1 MMKKLLIIV
10 VVLISIVLIGG
21 CAGSTPSPAS
31 STVPPSMLNKVWD
44 PAPIGLSSVEVTE
57 PNNPA
62 GPTVKIT
69 LINYGTKPVVSITAV
84 LQLEGEKTFEYDFPE
99 VSTASPLQLGD
110 YTSQTITLI
119 GQTGYNDEVCY
130 PLTITVTLQN
140 RNSITYTIKIQIKN
154 GIFVR

>member
-10 VVLISIVLIGG
+10 VALISIVLIGG
-21 CAGSTPSPAS
+21 CAGSTPHPTST
-31 STVPPSMLNKVWD
+31 TVPPSMLNKVWD
-44 PAPIGLSSVEVTE
+44 PAPVCLSSIGVIE
-57 PNNPA
+57 PGNPA

-69 LINYGTKPVVSITAV
+69 LVNYGTKPVVSIKAV

-110 YTSQTITLI
+110 HTSQTLTLI
-119 GQTGYNDEVCY
+119 GPTGYSDEACY

-140 RNSITYTIKIQIKN
+140 RNSITYTTKIQIKN
-154 GIFVR
+154 EIFVR